1 MDWTAIVKSVAPT
14 VATALG
20 GPLAG
25 AAVTAIGA
33 ALGVSD
39 PTQEKIADMF
49 TRGQLTSEHI
59 AELKK
64 LELQYQNEERERG
77 FKYASLAAQD
87 RDSAR
92 KASVAGGTQKYLFWL
107 SIFLLVMTLGSEMW
121 VLFVGY
127 PRMVP
132 EIVVGRIL
140 GLMDSVALLVLG
152 YWYGTTDQSRQKT
165 ELLHGKA

>member
-1 MDWTAIVKSVAPT
+1 MDWTAVIKSIAPT

-33 ALGVSD
+33 VLGVSE

-49 TRGQLTSEHI
+49 SRGQLTPDHI

-64 LELQYQNEERERG
+64 LELQYQNDEKERG
-77 FKYASLAAQD
+77 FKYAALAAQD

-92 KASVAGGTQKYLFWL
+92 RANVAGGTQKYLFWL
-107 SIFLLVMTLGSEMW
+107 SILLLTVSLGSEVA

-127 PRMVP
+127 PTDVP
-132 EIVVGRIL
+132 EIVVGRVL
-140 GLMDSVALLVLG
+140 GLLDSVALLVLG

-165 ELLHGKA
+165 ELLSKR